1 MRSIAFFISILVCF
15 ELTLGQNLE
24 SCNLLSA
31 SVARD
36 SLAIKSVEY
45 LQAQP
50 ASPHRLNW
58 NKRTTIGFGI
68 MVLSAALGL
77 YCHNQAE
84 QAYRDYLHCG
94 SYQRMQRLFARA
106 QRYDR
111 LTGWAYGVMEVGF
124 VITVFS
130 FDRSK

>member
-1 MRSIAFFISILVCF
+1 MRSIAFLVSILV
-15 ELTLGQNLE
+15 LTLGQNLM
-24 SCNLLSA
+24 SQNLTPVSI
-31 SVARD
+31 ARD
-36 SLAIKSVEY
+36 SLAIKEY
-45 LQAQP
+45 LKAQP

-58 NKRTTIGFGI
+58 NRCTTFGFGTV
-68 MVLSAALGL
+68 VLSAALGL

-94 SYQRMQRLFARA
+94 SYQRMKRLFARA

-124 VITVFS
+124 VVTVFS